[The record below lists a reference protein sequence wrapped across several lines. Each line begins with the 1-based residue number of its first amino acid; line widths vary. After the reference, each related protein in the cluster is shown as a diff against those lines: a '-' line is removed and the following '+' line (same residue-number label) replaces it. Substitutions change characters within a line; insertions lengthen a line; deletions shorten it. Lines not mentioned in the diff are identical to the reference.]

1 MRAFVDRF
9 SDFISSIEWLGLITW
24 DLGSPFWQGKGPEGS
39 ARLDLLDF
47 PLSWLDGRKKALQDG
62 KDLWVVLVLFYL
74 FILFW
79 STELWVSVSSSQR

>member
-1 MRAFVDRF
+1 MAGAYH
-9 SDFISSIEWLGLITW
+9 LGP
-24 DLGSPFWQGKGPEGS
+24 GSPFWQGKGLEGS

-47 PLSWLDGRKKALQDG
+47 PLLWLDGRKKALQDG
-62 KDLWVVLVLFYL
+62 KDLWVVLILFYL